1 MRREKGFTKMLKH
14 RWALILMGT
23 IALPALTAGLKAG
36 TTGTADLQV
45 GRQAITGSADLQVG
59 RFALAQSSS
68 SMSGKAEQQVLQA
81 DKDRFAAMVKADMA
95 ALNRLLADDLTY
107 THSNALMQTKAEF
120 IADLKSG
127 AYDYVSVV
135 PSESDYK
142 IRVDGNMAVING
154 VAAVNIIDHGKDLK
168 IKIRYTNVHR
178 NRAGQ
183 WQMVAW
189 QATRFPQ

>member
-1 MRREKGFTKMLKH
+1 MLKH
-14 RWALILMGT
+14 RWALMLMGT
-23 IALPALTAGLKAG
+23 IALPALAM
-36 TTGTADLQV
+36 
-45 GRQAITGSADLQVG
+45 
-59 RFALAQSSS
+59 AQSSS
-68 SMSGKAEQQVLQA
+68 SMSGKAEQQVMQA
-81 DKDRFAAMVKADMA
+81 DKERFAAMVKADIA
-95 ALNRLLADDLTY
+95 ALNKLLADDLTY

-142 IRVDGNMAVING
+142 VRVDGTMAVING
-154 VAAVNIIDHGKDLK
+154 VAAVNVVDHGKDLK

-178 NRAGQ
+178 HRAGQ

>member
-1 MRREKGFTKMLKH
+1 MLKH
-14 RWALILMGT
+14 RWVLMLMGT
-23 IALPALTAGLKAG
+23 IALPALAM
-36 TTGTADLQV
+36 
-45 GRQAITGSADLQVG
+45 
-59 RFALAQSSS
+59 AQSSS
-68 SMSGKAEQQVLQA
+68 TMSGRLRPGYGEPRQSAATAGKAEQQVMQA
-81 DKDRFAAMVKADMA
+81 DKERFAAMVKADIA

-135 PSESDYK
+135 PSDSDYK
-142 IRVDGNMAVING
+142 VRVDGTMAVING
-154 VAAVNIIDHGKDLK
+154 VAAVNVIDHGKDLK

-178 NRAGQ
+178 HRAGQ